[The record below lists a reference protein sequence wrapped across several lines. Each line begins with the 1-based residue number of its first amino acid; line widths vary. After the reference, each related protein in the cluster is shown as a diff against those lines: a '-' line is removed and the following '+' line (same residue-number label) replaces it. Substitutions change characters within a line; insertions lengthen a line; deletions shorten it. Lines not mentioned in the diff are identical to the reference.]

1 VETRRIKGRFEGS
14 HFVKHDAHGP
24 HISTER
30 IRLCLDHFGGQ
41 VVGCSDHRLRL
52 LHGGLEH
59 LGNAKVADLDNALL
73 RQKHILSLQISV
85 NNFSVM
91 DVFHSQANLGEPV
104 EYLAFGYRTPS
115 LLLDPLLEITSV
127 SKVHDNAKL
136 SLLGFVDFDEGTDV
150 GMSKGFK
157 QLGLLNNLTFLLLL
171 HPVDVDHL
179 HNALKSIGLSL
190 DEVGHSKGA
199 LSKLFDFRVVFELRS
214 FLDV

>member
-1 VETRRIKGRFEGS
+1 METRRIKGRFEGS
-14 HFVKHDAHGP
+14 HLVKHDAHGP

-115 LLLDPLLEITSV
+115 LLLDPLLEITSYKIRTV
-127 SKVHDNAKL
+127 SLV
-136 SLLGFVDFDEGTDV
+136 SEMGPGWR
-150 GMSKGFK
+150 
-157 QLGLLNNLTFLLLL
+157 
-171 HPVDVDHL
+171 HL
-179 HNALKSIGLSL
+179 F
-190 DEVGHSKGA
+190 
-199 LSKLFDFRVVFELRS
+199 LFDLPSAKSMTMQS
-214 FLDV
+214 FPFLVL